1 MRFGKLR
8 LDQCRYGSM
17 LHMGPFI
24 GKCFEL
30 YGEYS
35 EAEVDALRVFLR
47 EGNTVVD
54 VGANIGDLTLPM
66 SQMVGSS
73 GRVFAFESHSETY
86 QVLNANMALNAV
98 KNVKAINAFVAHSPD
113 IDMAGPWGEFGF
125 VSEKW
130 RASVMSIDSLG
141 LDQCALI
148 KVDVDGA
155 EYEVLRSA
163 EATIKAHA
171 PVLYFEND
179 DREKSPQLLGYAM
192 SLGYS
197 LYFHL
202 APMFQE
208 NNFYGN
214 PVNHWAPRTMCSQ
227 MILGLPPAL
236 DASLGLEL
244 PKITDPAQWWSF
256 AAP

>member
-8 LDQCRYGSM
+8 LDLCRYGWM
-17 LHMGPFI
+17 LHMGPYI

-35 EAEVDALRVFLR
+35 ETEVNALRVFLR

-66 SQMVGSS
+66 SQMVGPA
-73 GRVFAFESHSETY
+73 GRVYAFESHSETY
-86 QVLNANMALNAV
+86 QILNANMALNAV
-98 KNVKAINAFVAHSPD
+98 KNVKTINAFVADSPD
-113 IDMAGPWGEFGF
+113 VSMSGPWGEFGF

-130 RASVMSIDSLG
+130 RPGIVRLDSLG

-148 KVDVDGA
+148 KIDVDGA

-163 EATIKAHA
+163 EATIKAHK
-171 PVLYFEND
+171 PILYFEND
-179 DREKSPQLLGYAM
+179 DRDKSPQLLGYAM
-192 SLGYS
+192 SLGYT

-208 NNFYGN
+208 DNFFGN
-214 PVNHWAPRTMCSQ
+214 PVNHWAPKIMCSK
-227 MILGLPPAL
+227 MILGIPEALAATLDLQLPR
-236 DASLGLEL
+236 
-244 PKITDPAQWWSF
+244 INDPADWWNF
-256 AAP
+256 AA